1 MATTGRMKKRI
12 LDERMERDSAARHEP
27 WGTAQDA
34 YPSQRPR
41 SEIRPP
47 RPATVGRVLV
57 VDDDP
62 LILAMTERT
71 LRHHGFEI
79 ITAADGPTAVQIYRE
94 EGHAIDLVVLDMTMP
109 EMSGIETCLALH
121 EVDAELR
128 VIFASGYHPEATE
141 SSQLPDC
148 VKAFV
153 QKPYRPSELAAL
165 MRALIDAE

>member
-1 MATTGRMKKRI
+1 MPKKRI

-47 RPATVGRVLV
+47 RRATIGRVLV
-57 VDDDP
+57 VDDDA

-94 EGHAIDLVVLDMTMP
+94 EGHAIDLVVLDVTMP
-109 EMSGIETCLALH
+109 EMNGMETCVALY
-121 EVDAELR
+121 ELDANLR
-128 VIFASGYHPEATE
+128 VIFSSGYDPEAAET
-141 SSQLPDC
+141 SQLPDC
-148 VKAFV
+148 VRAFV
-153 QKPYRPSELAAL
+153 QKPYRPSELAAV
-165 MRALIDAE
+165 MQALIDEE